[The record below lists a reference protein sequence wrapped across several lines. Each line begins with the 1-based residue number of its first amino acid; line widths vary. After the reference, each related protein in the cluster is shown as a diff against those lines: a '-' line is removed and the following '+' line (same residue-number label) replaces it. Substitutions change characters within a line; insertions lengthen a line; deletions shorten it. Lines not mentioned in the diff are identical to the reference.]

1 MTSLMGSS
9 VLVTGASRGIGK
21 AIAVAMANAGARVA
35 LVADSDSTEVCRLI
49 TDSGGEAR
57 TYSVDVSEEVQV
69 RKLFEAVLSDFG
81 TVNVLVNNAGVQL
94 EKPLL
99 ETDLSE
105 FDWVMDTN
113 VRGTFLMGREAIRHM
128 VEQGVSGRVINI
140 ASDLAYLGR
149 EQFSV
154 YCASKAAVLSLTKS
168 WAREFAP
175 GILVNSICPGPI
187 DTDMLKV
194 ENMSP
199 QWLAKESDIPLG
211 RIGQP
216 DEISGLAVFL
226 AGPSST
232 FITGQGIGVNGGS
245 VMP

>member
-1 MTSLMGSS
+1 
-9 VLVTGASRGIGK
+9 
-21 AIAVAMANAGARVA
+21 
-35 LVADSDSTEVCRLI
+35 LI
-49 TDSGGEAR
+49 TDAGGEAR
-57 TYSVDVSEEVQV
+57 PYSVDVSEEVQV
-69 RKLFEAVLSDFG
+69 RELFEAVLSDFG

-128 VEQGVSGRVINI
+128 IEKGVSGRVINI

>member
-1 MTSLMGSS
+1 M
-9 VLVTGASRGIGK
+9 GK

-49 TDSGGEAR
+49 TDSGGEAS
-57 TYSVDVSEEVQV
+57 TSSVDVSEEVQV

-99 ETDLSE
+99 ETHLSE
-105 FDWVMDTN
+105 FDWVMNTN

-128 VEQGVSGRVINI
+128 IKKRVSGRVINI

-168 WAREFAP
+168 WADTVDQDTRGKFSRP
-175 GILVNSICPGPI
+175 GF
-187 DTDMLKV
+187 
-194 ENMSP
+194 
-199 QWLAKESDIPLG
+199 
-211 RIGQP
+211 R
-216 DEISGLAVFL
+216 
-226 AGPSST
+226 
-232 FITGQGIGVNGGS
+232 QGKHGCF
-245 VMP
+245 

>member
-69 RKLFEAVLSDFG
+69 RELFEAVLSDFG

-128 VEQGVSGRVINI
+128 IEKGVSGRVINI

-245 VMP
+245 AMP

>member
-1 MTSLMGSS
+1 MTTLIGST

-21 AIAVAMANAGARVA
+21 AIALAMGKAGARVA
-35 LVADSDSTEVCRLI
+35 LIADSDSSEVCQLI
-49 TDSGGEAR
+49 TEAGGEAR
-57 TYSVDVSEEVQV
+57 AYVTDVSEQDQV
-69 RKLFEAVLSDFG
+69 SRLFKDLLRDFKSF
-81 TVNVLVNNAGVQL
+81 NILVNNAGVQL

-105 FDWVMDTN
+105 FEWVMGTN

-128 VEQGVSGRVINI
+128 VAQGVGGRVINI

-187 DTDMLKV
+187 DTNMLKV

-216 DEISGLAVFL
+216 DEISELAVFL
-226 AGPSST
+226 AGPGST
-232 FITGQGIGVNGGS
+232 FITGQGICVNGGS

>member
-21 AIAVAMANAGARVA
+21 AIAVAMGNAGARVA
-35 LVADSDSTEVCRLI
+35 LVADSDSTEACRLI
-49 TDSGGEAR
+49 TDAGGEAR
-57 TYSVDVSEEVQV
+57 PYSVDVSEEVQV
-69 RKLFEAVLSDFG
+69 RELFEAVLSDFG

-154 YCASKAAVLSLTKS
+154 YCASKAAELSLTKS

>member
-1 MTSLMGSS
+1 MTSLKGSS
-9 VLVTGASRGIGK
+9 VLVTVASRGIGK

-69 RKLFEAVLSDFG
+69 RELFEAVLSDFG

-128 VEQGVSGRVINI
+128 IEKGVSGRVINI

>member
-1 MTSLMGSS
+1 MTSLVGSS
-9 VLVTGASRGIGK
+9 AVVTGASRGIGR
-21 AIAVAMANAGARVA
+21 AIALAMANAGARVA
-35 LVADSDSTEVCRLI
+35 LVADSDSSKVCKSITEA
-49 TDSGGEAR
+49 GGDAKS
-57 TYSVDVSEEVQV
+57 YVADVSDQDQV
-69 RKLFEAVLSDFG
+69 SKLFKDVLYDFKSF
-81 TVNVLVNNAGVQL
+81 NVLVNNAGVQL

-99 ETDLSE
+99 ETDLSDFE
-105 FDWVMDTN
+105 CVMGTN

-128 VEQGVSGRVINI
+128 VEQGSGGRVINI
-140 ASDLAYLGR
+140 ASDLAHTGR

-175 GILVNSICPGPI
+175 DILVNSICPGPI
-187 DTDMLKV
+187 NTDMLKV

-199 QWLAKESDIPLG
+199 QWFAKESDIPLG

-216 DEISGLAVFL
+216 EEISGLAVFL
-226 AGPSST
+226 AGPDST

>member
-1 MTSLMGSS
+1 MGSS

-128 VEQGVSGRVINI
+128 IEKGVSGRVINI

>member
-1 MTSLMGSS
+1 MTSLKGSS

-128 VEQGVSGRVINI
+128 IEKGVSGRVINI

>member
-1 MTSLMGSS
+1 MTSLKGSS

-21 AIAVAMANAGARVA
+21 AIAVAMGNAGARVA

-99 ETDLSE
+99 ETGLSE

-128 VEQGVSGRVINI
+128 IEKGVSGRVINI

-175 GILVNSICPGPI
+175 DILVNSICPGPI

>member
-1 MTSLMGSS
+1 MVNQGS
-9 VLVTGASRGIGK
+9 G
-21 AIAVAMANAGARVA
+21 
-35 LVADSDSTEVCRLI
+35 
-49 TDSGGEAR
+49 
-57 TYSVDVSEEVQV
+57 
-69 RKLFEAVLSDFG
+69 
-81 TVNVLVNNAGVQL
+81 
-94 EKPLL
+94 
-99 ETDLSE
+99 
-105 FDWVMDTN
+105 
-113 VRGTFLMGREAIRHM
+113 
-128 VEQGVSGRVINI
+128 GRVINI

-175 GILVNSICPGPI
+175 NILVNSICPGPI
-187 DTDMLKV
+187 DTDMLNL

-199 QWLAKESDIPLG
+199 EWRAKESDIPLK

-216 DEISGLAVFL
+216 EEISELAVFL
-226 AGPSST
+226 AGPGST

>member
-1 MTSLMGSS
+1 M
-9 VLVTGASRGIGK
+9 
-21 AIAVAMANAGARVA
+21 
-35 LVADSDSTEVCRLI
+35 I

-69 RKLFEAVLSDFG
+69 RELFEAVLSDFG

-128 VEQGVSGRVINI
+128 IEKDVSGRVINI

>member
-1 MTSLMGSS
+1 MTSLKGSS

-21 AIAVAMANAGARVA
+21 AIAVAMGNAGARVA

-49 TDSGGEAR
+49 TDAGGEAR

-69 RKLFEAVLSDFG
+69 RELFEAVLSDFG

-128 VEQGVSGRVINI
+128 IEKGVSGRVINI

>member
-1 MTSLMGSS
+1 MGSS

-113 VRGTFLMGREAIRHM
+113 V
-128 VEQGVSGRVINI
+128 
-140 ASDLAYLGR
+140 
-149 EQFSV
+149 
-154 YCASKAAVLSLTKS
+154 
-168 WAREFAP
+168 
-175 GILVNSICPGPI
+175 
-187 DTDMLKV
+187 
-194 ENMSP
+194 
-199 QWLAKESDIPLG
+199 
-211 RIGQP
+211 
-216 DEISGLAVFL
+216 
-226 AGPSST
+226 
-232 FITGQGIGVNGGS
+232 
-245 VMP
+245 

>member
-1 MTSLMGSS
+1 MGSS

-69 RKLFEAVLSDFG
+69 RKLFEAVLFDFG

-128 VEQGVSGRVINI
+128 IEKGVSGRVINI

>member
-1 MTSLMGSS
+1 M
-9 VLVTGASRGIGK
+9 I
-21 AIAVAMANAGARVA
+21 
-35 LVADSDSTEVCRLI
+35 
-49 TDSGGEAR
+49 
-57 TYSVDVSEEVQV
+57 
-69 RKLFEAVLSDFG
+69 
-81 TVNVLVNNAGVQL
+81 
-94 EKPLL
+94 EK
-99 ETDLSE
+99 
-105 FDWVMDTN
+105 
-113 VRGTFLMGREAIRHM
+113 
-128 VEQGVSGRVINI
+128 GVSGRVINI

>member
-1 MTSLMGSS
+1 MTSLKGSS

-21 AIAVAMANAGARVA
+21 AIAVAMGNAGARVA
-35 LVADSDSTEVCRLI
+35 LVADSDTTAVGRLI
-49 TDSGGEAR
+49 TDAGGEAR
-57 TYSVDVSEEVQV
+57 PYSVDVSEEVQV
-69 RKLFEAVLSDFG
+69 RELFEAVLSDFG

-128 VEQGVSGRVINI
+128 IEKDVSGRGINI

-187 DTDMLKV
+187 NTDMLKV

-199 QWLAKESDIPLG
+199 QWLAKESNIPLG

>member
-1 MTSLMGSS
+1 MTSLKGSS

-21 AIAVAMANAGARVA
+21 AIAVAMGNAGARVA

-69 RKLFEAVLSDFG
+69 RKLYEAVLSDFG

-128 VEQGVSGRVINI
+128 IEKGVSGRVINI

>member
-21 AIAVAMANAGARVA
+21 AIAVAMGNAGARVA

-128 VEQGVSGRVINI
+128 IEKGVSGRVINI

>member
-128 VEQGVSGRVINI
+128 IEKGVSGRVINI

>member
-1 MTSLMGSS
+1 M
-9 VLVTGASRGIGK
+9 
-21 AIAVAMANAGARVA
+21 
-35 LVADSDSTEVCRLI
+35 I
-49 TDSGGEAR
+49 TDAGGEAR
-57 TYSVDVSEEVQV
+57 PYSVDVSEEVQV
-69 RKLFEAVLSDFG
+69 RKLFEAVLTDFG

-94 EKPLL
+94 EKSLL

-149 EQFSV
+149 EQYSV
-154 YCASKAAVLSLTKS
+154 YCASKAAVLSFTRS

-175 GILVNSICPGPI
+175 NILVNSICPGPI
-187 DTDMLKV
+187 DTDMLKA

-199 QWLAKESDIPLG
+199 EWLAKESDIPLR

-226 AGPSST
+226 AGSGST
-232 FITGQGIGVNGGS
+232 FMTGQGIGVNGGS

>member
-21 AIAVAMANAGARVA
+21 AIAVAMGNAGARVA

-49 TDSGGEAR
+49 TDAGGEAR
-57 TYSVDVSEEVQV
+57 SYSVDVSEEVQV
-69 RKLFEAVLSDFG
+69 RELFEAVLSDFG

-128 VEQGVSGRVINI
+128 IEKGVSGRVINI

>member
-128 VEQGVSGRVINI
+128 IKKGVSGRVINI

>member
-21 AIAVAMANAGARVA
+21 AIAVAMGNAGARVA

-128 VEQGVSGRVINI
+128 IEKGVSGRVINI

-175 GILVNSICPGPI
+175 DILVNSICPGPI

>member
-128 VEQGVSGRVINI
+128 IEKGVSGRVINI

-175 GILVNSICPGPI
+175 DILVNSICPGPI

>member
-1 MTSLMGSS
+1 MTSLKGSS

-69 RKLFEAVLSDFG
+69 RELFEAVLSDFG

-128 VEQGVSGRVINI
+128 IEKGVSGRVINI

>member
-1 MTSLMGSS
+1 MTSLAGSCAI
-9 VLVTGASRGIGK
+9 VTGASRGIGG
-21 AIAVAMANAGARVA
+21 AIAVAMAKAGAAVA
-35 LVADSDSTEVCRLI
+35 LVANSDSSEVCESI
-49 TDSGGEAR
+49 TREGGDAR
-57 TYSVDVSEEVQV
+57 SYTADVSDQDEVS
-69 RKLFEAVLSDFG
+69 RLFDDILRDFQSI
-81 TVNVLVNNAGVQL
+81 NVLVNNAGVQL

-99 ETDLSE
+99 ETDVSDFE
-105 FDWVMDTN
+105 WVMGTN
-113 VRGTFLMGREAIRHM
+113 TRGTFLMGREGIRHM
-128 VEQGVSGRVINI
+128 VNQGSGGRVINI

-175 GILVNSICPGPI
+175 NILVNSICPGPI
-187 DTDMLKV
+187 DTDMLNL

-199 QWLAKESDIPLG
+199 EWRAKESDIPLK

-216 DEISGLAVFL
+216 EEISELAVFL
-226 AGPSST
+226 AGPGST

>member
-69 RKLFEAVLSDFG
+69 RELFEAVLSDFG

-128 VEQGVSGRVINI
+128 IEKGVSGRVINI

>member
-105 FDWVMDTN
+105 FDWVMNTN

-128 VEQGVSGRVINI
+128 IEKGVSGRVINI

>member
-1 MTSLMGSS
+1 MTSLKGSS

-21 AIAVAMANAGARVA
+21 AIAVAMGNAGARVA

-128 VEQGVSGRVINI
+128 IEKGVSGRVINI

>member
-1 MTSLMGSS
+1 MVGVARSS
-9 VLVTGASRGIGK
+9 VP
-21 AIAVAMANAGARVA
+21 MAARVV

-49 TDSGGEAR
+49 TDAGGEAR
-57 TYSVDVSEEVQV
+57 SYSVDVSEEVQV
-69 RKLFEAVLSDFG
+69 RELFEAVLSDFG

-128 VEQGVSGRVINI
+128 IEKGVSGRVINI

>member
-21 AIAVAMANAGARVA
+21 AIAVAMGNAGARVA

-49 TDSGGEAR
+49 TDAGGEAR
-57 TYSVDVSEEVQV
+57 PYSVDVSEEVQV

-168 WAREFAP
+168 WPREFAP

>member
-1 MTSLMGSS
+1 
-9 VLVTGASRGIGK
+9 
-21 AIAVAMANAGARVA
+21 
-35 LVADSDSTEVCRLI
+35 
-49 TDSGGEAR
+49 
-57 TYSVDVSEEVQV
+57 
-69 RKLFEAVLSDFG
+69 
-81 TVNVLVNNAGVQL
+81 
-94 EKPLL
+94 
-99 ETDLSE
+99 
-105 FDWVMDTN
+105 MDTN

-149 EQFSV
+149 EQYSV
-154 YCASKAAVLSLTKS
+154 YCASKAAVLSFTRS

-175 GILVNSICPGPI
+175 NILVNSICPGPI
-187 DTDMLKV
+187 DTDMLKA

-199 QWLAKESDIPLG
+199 EWLAKESDIPLR

-226 AGPSST
+226 AGSGST
-232 FITGQGIGVNGGS
+232 FMTGQGIGVNGGS